1 MEKKQF
7 SDKVNKFLEEKFPGV
22 DIYSLSLDE
31 LKLMKENVEEL
42 YEENSMLELGSKLLN
57 NAAYGACANPFFY
70 WFDPNLAAD
79 ITGEAR
85 NLTKYMWNKLEDF
98 FHNEIWDR
106 KDLWEKFNFELDPSK
121 KEWFSKQPT
130 SVYSDTDSVYTS
142 YGNFFKCWTE
152 EALKSVPTRDDKIN
166 WILKFNQEYLD
177 QQNCDWIQDELYGD
191 RNCKS
196 VHKFE
201 LETVNEAQICLK
213 KKKYLKALSWSKGK
227 WFNPSKMTGVGIELI
242 KTTSPKLA
250 KEIITDMTKSLVYE
264 CGTMPKEDYAIYF
277 NQKLSTWKKKFYS
290 APIEDISQSI
300 NVGAYK
306 KYVVDDKN
314 DLIFEKRTPVS
325 VKCAARFNF
334 LANKNN
340 QNNLRITQGQ
350 KIKYYNIRINS
361 KETDYFGFP
370 AGELPDWAP
379 KVDKTI
385 QWQKNVIDPIN
396 RFLEVMDIPM
406 VNASG
411 TIEFDLFSFT

>member
-1 MEKKQF
+1 MNIDNIEFQF
-7 SDKVNKFLEEKFPGV
+7 E
-22 DIYSLSLDE
+22 DIESIECLGPCQDDYVYDIE
-31 LKLMKENVEEL
+31 VED
-42 YEENSMLELGSKLLN
+42 GTHTFI
-57 NAAYGACANPFFY
+57 G
-70 WFDPNLAAD
+70 DD
-79 ITGEAR
+79 I
-85 NLTKYMWNKLEDF
+85 LV
-98 FHNEIWDR
+98 HN
-106 KDLWEKFNFELDPSK
+106 
-121 KEWFSKQPT
+121 
-130 SVYSDTDSVYTS
+130 SVYTS

-227 WFNPSKMTGVGIELI
+227 WFNPSKMTGVGVELI

-264 CGTMPKEDYAIYF
+264 CGTMPKEEYAIYF
-277 NQKLSTWKKKFYS
+277 NQKLATWKKKFYS

-306 KYVVDDKN
+306 KYVVDDRN

-325 VKCAARFNF
+325 VKCAARFNY

-361 KETDYFGFP
+361 KETDYFGYP

-396 RFLEVMDIPM
+396 RFLEVMEIPM

-411 TIEFDLFSFT
+411 TIEFDLFSFV